1 MSEQVEAGGPG
12 EQGAAGAD
20 ATTRIDDTGAVYR
33 RIRPD
38 EHEAVNELIALGFGR
53 PGATSFAME
62 VTRPESFRVIE
73 ADGELVAALDKNDLG
88 QFWLGRRMPSTQI
101 CRVATVPHG
110 GGRGYAGA
118 LMTGYLHELHETG
131 TPTATLFASTLAL
144 YRAAGFECAGDWTE
158 YSLRAEHLP
167 RRTAPYRAD
176 RVPLDDLD
184 EIRALYKVIAPT
196 RHGALDRDEA
206 WWRWLIGRDRGST
219 VAFVLRDPDGAAA
232 GWAIVGFGSEEGWRV
247 RARVI
252 DWGCLPGAERALYGV
267 LGSYGPLDGV
277 VTWSGPD
284 PDPSL
289 FVLPDR
295 QFGHY
300 GPETPRPLAA
310 APGRRAPG
318 ARAAGLP
325 GAGQR
330 LGPVLG
336 RRRALPMEHRELG
349 AGDRRRQG
357 PGDPGRRRAR
367 HRERPRPRPAVHRL
381 PGPGGAGPGRAPD
394 GCRRA
399 GPGLPARRLHHPPP
413 LVGRALL
420 TATPVDNLSSP
431 TVERATLVS

>member
-1 MSEQVEAGGPG
+1 MSEQVEAGRPG

-20 ATTRIDDTGAVYR
+20 TTTRIDDTGAVYR

-300 GPETPRPLAA
+300 GPETRDHWL
-310 APGRRAPG
+310 
-318 ARAAGLP
+318 L
-325 GAGQR
+325 R
-330 LGPVLG
+330 LVDV
-336 RRRALPMEHRELG
+336 RRALELRAYPELVSGSVRFSVDDERCPWNTGSWELEIADGKGRVTPAADAPVTASVRALGPLFTGFLGPEELVRAGLLTG
-349 AGDRRRQG
+349 AG
-357 PGDPGRRRAR
+357 
-367 HRERPRPRPAVHRL
+367 
-381 PGPGGAGPGRAPD
+381 APD
-394 GCRRA
+394 LAFLRA
-399 GPGLPARRLHHPPP
+399 AFTTHRPWSAEHY
-413 LVGRALL
+413 
-420 TATPVDNLSSP
+420 
-431 TVERATLVS
+431 